1 MSTLLELK
9 NVGLTYQTIKTETE
23 AIKDINFN
31 VHHGEFIS
39 IVGPSGC
46 GKTTILS
53 MIAGLLKPTT
63 GEISIDGEKITKI
76 STNVGYMLQR
86 DNLFEWLSVYQN
98 VCVGIKINKN
108 KNCLSKD
115 KIKNLLK
122 TYGLD
127 GFEKSKPNE
136 LSGGMRQRVSLIR
149 TLALNPKLLLLDE
162 PFSALDY
169 QTRLSV
175 QNDIYSIIK
184 SENKTVILVTH
195 DISEA
200 ISMSDKIVVLTKR
213 PGTIKTIINID
224 FDKTLTPLERREIPL
239 FNEYFKVLWEELQW
253 KKLKWNF
260 QKTKVLLPIKNLLNV
275 NISKHF

>member
-9 NVGLTYQTIKTETE
+9 NIGLTYQTLKSETE
-23 AIKDINFN
+23 AIKNINLSIN
-31 VHHGEFIS
+31 QGEFIS

-53 MIAGLLKPTT
+53 MIAGLLKPTQ
-63 GEISIDGEKITKI
+63 GEIFLDGEKVTHI

-86 DNLFEWLSVYQN
+86 DNLFEWLTVYQN

-108 KNCLSKD
+108 KNCLSKE
-115 KIKNLLK
+115 KIKDLLSK
-122 TYGLD
+122 YGLID
-127 GFEKSKPNE
+127 FEKSKPAE

-175 QNDIYSIIK
+175 QNDVYSILK
-184 SENKTVILVTH
+184 TENKTAILVTH

-200 ISMSDKIVVLTKR
+200 ISMSDKIIVLSKR
-213 PGTIKTIINID
+213 PGTIKTIITLD
-224 FDKTLTPLERREIPL
+224 FDKSLSPLERRETIT
-239 FNEYFKVLWEELQW
+239 FNEYFKTLWEHLQ
-253 KKLKWNF
+253 
-260 QKTKVLLPIKNLLNV
+260 
-275 NISKHF
+275 

>member
-9 NVGLTYQTIKTETE
+9 NVNLTYQTLETETL
-23 AIKDINFN
+23 AIKSTSFSIKQ
-31 VHHGEFIS
+31 GEFVS

-46 GKTTILS
+46 GKTTLLS
-53 MIAGLLKPTT
+53 LISGLLKPTS
-63 GEISIDGEKITKI
+63 GEILLDGEPVTKV

-86 DNLFEWLSVYQN
+86 DNLFEWLTVQQN
-98 VCVGIKINKN
+98 IMIGPKINHK

-115 KIKNLLK
+115 NLALLVSK
-122 TYGLD
+122 YGLS
-127 GFEKSKPNE
+127 GFEKAKPAE

-184 SENKTVILVTH
+184 SENKTAILVTH

-200 ISMSDKIVVLTKR
+200 VVMSDKIIVLTKR
-213 PGTIKTIINID
+213 PGMVKKIIPIEFSQN
-224 FDKTLTPLERREIPL
+224 LTPIEKRDSPL
-239 FNEYFKVLWEELQW
+239 FNQYFKTLWEELQ
-253 KKLKWNF
+253 
-260 QKTKVLLPIKNLLNV
+260 
-275 NISKHF
+275 